1 MILKLKYGKI
11 NMPFD
16 GVKNLFL
23 VLENTMIQ
31 STYTLLDAHF
41 RWN

>member
-23 VLENTMIQ
+23 VLET
-31 STYTLLDAHF
+31 H
-41 RWN
+41 